1 MSLKMA
7 WIANAWNFVMKL
19 EQSINDPYSTLWKEV
34 ESAIQKIERDTN
46 ISTYLTLST
55 NDVNEIMLQQ
65 KAKWITSETT
75 IEQILKFLIFYGNHS
90 ITSNI
95 LNIKLI
101 NERDI
106 TAYAGT
112 ICYQL
117 IHCCQIFETIHL
129 YEQYAP
135 PLPTINLALR
145 IEFCDQQ
152 NYENILWRAIFKKH
166 MEQSESNIL
175 LYQAIIG
182 FVLVFGKEHIGQLLS
197 NTSESELQN
206 KMMSCVSSLTCVGYC
221 DKNFSTTAAIKW
233 SKILKKWSNNVEM
246 YGKKLILE
254 QIQKKVE
261 RHLMSAE

>member
-75 IEQILKFLIFYGNHS
+75 IEQILKFLIFYGNHW
-90 ITSNI
+90 INTNI

-101 NERDI
+101 NETDTPSYI
-106 TAYAGT
+106 S
-112 ICYQL
+112 YQV
-117 IHCCQIFETIHL
+117 IHCSLVFQTTPVYKQLQSIPAHRYL
-129 YEQYAP
+129 
-135 PLPTINLALR
+135 LPLR
-145 IEFCDQQ
+145 IAFSDQQ
-152 NYENILWRAIFKKH
+152 NYENILWSAIWYGR
-166 MEQSESNIL
+166 ESSESTMIFN
-175 LYQAIIG
+175 QAIIG

-197 NTSESELQN
+197 NTSESELQH
-206 KMMSCVSSLTCVGYC
+206 KMMSFCCKY
-221 DKNFSTTAAIKW
+221 FSTVVTTTTAITW
-233 SKILKKWSNNVEM
+233 SKMLK
-246 YGKKLILE
+246 
-254 QIQKKVE
+254 
-261 RHLMSAE
+261 